1 MKFFSFVFAMIA
13 SALCLAALAGGALAE
28 DHFLAGPVPVQPDP
42 LLNQNGGDFDMA
54 TADSGET
61 VAFWGQSNG
70 MWASVRPAGGTFGAP
85 VLVSPNGSGTSLP
98 EVAMTPDG
106 AAAVVWR
113 GQDGG
118 FLSQVY
124 VSVKPAGSS
133 SFTAAQ
139 QVSTEAFA
147 VPNTDPHVGIA
158 DNGTAL
164 VAWHGYNL
172 NDDETSGRIRQ
183 RYVNTA
189 GVPQGAPLTISPA
202 SPDGNQFPEV
212 AVGPAGHALVTWVVG
227 DSVTGDPATYWQG
240 PANATPDLQV
250 FNTNSGASI
259 DGAVDSAGTAVIAYR
274 NGASIIGDYRPTGAG
289 NNFIFDQAIDGPGS
303 SFAGPELAMDAT
315 GRATVVFE
323 AFSAGKW
330 HLQTVDRPA
339 GNSSNFGPTTEDT
352 VSPSANISNAQV
364 AVGAGGGVILSW
376 EREDERF
383 YATSRDA
390 AASTYAPQTGPIS
403 PVGLLSGVSVPVVDA
418 SGKGFVA
425 FSNSTANL
433 TPYSINA
440 VPYDDVPVATGLSVP
455 ETAVQ
460 GEPVN
465 FSVAPTDIWSAVTAT
480 EWTLDLNVTKSGNQV
495 SHTYMSDGLRDVSV
509 KLTDAMGNETTTIST
524 IMITADKKPPVLSKF
539 RILKRKAKAGRKNAF
554 RFTLDDRAKVVI
566 SIKRISKGKGK
577 RAQGRIVKSN
587 VAAGSRKIGFRGKV
601 GKKKLKPARYKA
613 TAVAIDQF
621 GNRSKPKKAGFR
633 ILGR

>member
-1 MKFFSFVFAMIA
+1 MKYKSFAAAMIA
-13 SALCLAALAGGALAE
+13 SLLCLSTLAGGAQAE
-28 DHFLAGPVPVQPDP
+28 DHFLAGPVPVQPDA

-70 MWASVRPAGGTFGAP
+70 MWASIRPAGGTFGEP

-98 EVAMTPDG
+98 EVAVAPDG
-106 AAAVVWR
+106 ATTVVWR

-118 FLSQVY
+118 FVSQAY

-139 QVSTEAFA
+139 QVSAESFP
-147 VPNTDPHVGIA
+147 VPNVDPHVGIA

-172 NDDETSGRIRQ
+172 NDNEASGRIRQ
-183 RYVNTA
+183 RYVNSA

-202 SPDGNQFPEV
+202 SPDGNQLPEV
-212 AVGPAGHALVTWVVG
+212 EVGPAGHSLVTWVVG
-227 DSVTGDPATYWQG
+227 DSITGDPATYWQG

-250 FNTNSGASI
+250 FNTNSGSSL

-289 NNFIFDQAIDGPGS
+289 NNFIFDQSIDGPGS
-303 SFAGPELAMDAT
+303 SFAGPEMAMDAT
-315 GRATVVFE
+315 GRATVAFE
-323 AFSAGKW
+323 AFSGGQW

-352 VSPSANISNAQV
+352 VVPSASITNARV
-364 AVGAGGGVILSW
+364 AVGAGGAVILSW
-376 EREDERF
+376 EREDQRF

-390 AASTYAPQTGPIS
+390 GATSYAPQTGPIS
-403 PVGLLSGVSVPVVDA
+403 PAGLLSGTSVPVVDA

-440 VPYDDVPVATGLSVP
+440 IPYDDVPVATGLSVP

-460 GEPVN
+460 GEPVS
-465 FSVAPTDIWSAVTAT
+465 FSVAPTDIWSEVTAT
-480 EWTLDLNVTKSGNQV
+480 EWTLDLGVTKPGNQV

-509 KLTDAMGNETTTIST
+509 KLTDAMGNETTTTST
-524 IMITADKKPPVLSKF
+524 IMITADKTAPLLSRFKVQ
-539 RILKRKAKAGRKNAF
+539 KKKAKAGRKNAF
-554 RFTLDDRAKVVI
+554 RFTVNESSKIAIR
-566 SIKRISKGKGK
+566 IKRTSKGKGK
-577 RAQGRIVKSN
+577 RAQGRIVKSGVVGGN
-587 VAAGSRKIGFRGKV
+587 RKIGFRGKV
-601 GKKKLKPARYKA
+601 GKKKLKPAKYLA
-613 TAVAIDQF
+613 TAVAIDRF
-621 GNRSKPKKAGFR
+621 GNRSKPKKTGFR

>member
-1 MKFFSFVFAMIA
+1 MKSKSFVAATIA
-13 SALCLAALAGGALAE
+13 SLLCLAALAGGAQAE
-28 DHFLAGPVPVQPDP
+28 NHFLAGSVPVQPNP
-42 LLNQNGGDFDMA
+42 LLNQNAGDFDMA

-61 VAFWGQSNG
+61 VAFWGESTG
-70 MWASVRPAGGTFGAP
+70 MWASVRPAGDTFGAP

-98 EVAMTPDG
+98 EVAVAPNG

-118 FLSQVY
+118 FLSQAY

-133 SFTAAQ
+133 SFSAAQ

-147 VPNTDPHVGIA
+147 VPNVDPHVGIA

-164 VAWHGYNL
+164 VVWHGFNL
-172 NDDETSGRIRQ
+172 DGDETSGRIRQ
-183 RYVNTA
+183 RYVNAA
-189 GVPQGAPLTISPA
+189 GVPQGAPQSISPA

-212 AVGPAGHALVTWVVG
+212 EVGPAGHALVTWVVG
-227 DSVTGDPATYWQG
+227 DSITGDPATYWQG

-250 FNTNSGASI
+250 FNTNSGSSI

-274 NGASIIGDYRPTGAG
+274 DGASIIGDYRPTGAG

-303 SFAGPELAMDAT
+303 SFAGPEMAMDAA

-323 AFSAGKW
+323 AFSGGQW

-339 GNSSNFGPTTEDT
+339 GNSSNFGTTTEDT
-352 VSPSANISNAQV
+352 VTPSASITNAKV

-383 YATSRDA
+383 YTTSRDA
-390 AASTYAPQTGPIS
+390 DAVTYAPQTGPIS
-403 PVGLLSGVSVPVVDA
+403 PAGLLSGASVPVVDA

-433 TPYSINA
+433 TPYSVNA

-460 GEPVN
+460 GERVD
-465 FSVAPTDIWSAVTAT
+465 FSVSPTDIWSAVTAT
-480 EWTLDLNVTKSGNQV
+480 EWELDLNVTKSGNQV
-495 SHTYMSDGLRDVSV
+495 SHTYMSDGLRDVTV
-509 KLTDAMGNETTTIST
+509 KLTDAMGNESSTVST
-524 IMITADKKPPVLSKF
+524 IMITADKTPPILSKF
-539 RILKRKAKAGRKNAF
+539 RILKRKAKAGKRNAF
-554 RFTLDDRAKVVI
+554 RFKLDDRAKVVI
-566 SIKRISKGKGK
+566 TIRRITKGKGK
-577 RAQGRIVKSN
+577 KAQGAIVKTG
-587 VAAGSRKIGFRGKV
+587 VAAGNRKIGFRGKV
-601 GKKKLKPARYKA
+601 GKKRLKPARYKA
-613 TAVAIDQF
+613 TAVAVDQF
-621 GNRSKPKKAGFR
+621 GNRSKPRKAGFR